1 MDEKEIKEIADNIGK
16 LAAAVDDVRKRMD
29 EADKDRVGKGEFTT
43 ELERIGKELAE
54 NVKAVQGIELLQ
66 KRLDE
71 VETRYA
77 RLKETQVEAGVKP
90 SDHHRAILDAL
101 SCGFGD
107 SQIIGGRAMR
117 KETIEFFASDEYKR
131 YSTFIGEY
139 ELETRTLVETVAT
152 AGGVFV
158 SPEIEAEILKNVVDV
173 DPVRS
178 VAQVRAIS
186 TSDRLKG
193 FRRTGTPTATWE
205 TELGTGTDAQG
216 EYTDYEI
223 PVHAM
228 VGITPVSGDL
238 LADVGFIEKE
248 VTVDMAEQFSYTE
261 GVAFVKGH
269 GAGQPMGYTTSVS
282 VDDNIYPAAVTSTGT
297 AASDAVQPDDIPKM
311 WGTLKARYR
320 ANATWAFN
328 SNTYISL
335 LSLAD
340 SNGRYYM
347 MKDGGLI
354 SGPPNM
360 LYSRPFIICES
371 LPDEGSD
378 VYPLWLGDFKA
389 GYRIV
394 DRSGI
399 QLLRDIY
406 TIWPRVYFKTRSRVG
421 GQVVKPEA
429 IKGLKTS

>member
-1 MDEKEIKEIADNIGK
+1 MDEKEIKEIAENIGK
-16 LAAAVDDVRKRMD
+16 LAIAVDDVRKRMD
-29 EADKDRVGKGEFTT
+29 DADIGEGEFKT
-43 ELERIGKELAE
+43 ELEKIGKELAE
-54 NVKAVQGIELLQ
+54 NVTAVQGIELLQ

-77 RLKETQVEAGVKP
+77 RLQETQNEAGVKP
-90 SDHHRAILDAL
+90 SEHHKAILDAL

-107 SQIIGGRAMR
+107 SSIIGGRAMR
-117 KETIEFFASDEYKR
+117 KETIEFFASDEYKQ

-139 ELETRTLVETVAT
+139 ELETRTLTETVAT

-178 VAQVRAIS
+178 VAQIRAIS

-193 FRRTGTPTATWE
+193 FRRVGTPTAAWE
-205 TELGTGTDAQG
+205 TEIGSGSDS
-216 EYTDYEI
+216 EPKYTDYEI

-228 VGITPVSGDL
+228 VGKTPISGDL
-238 LADVGFIEKE
+238 LADVGFVEREI
-248 VTVDMAEQFSYTE
+248 TVDMAEQFSYTE
-261 GVAFVKGH
+261 GIAFVEGH
-269 GAGQPMGYTTSVS
+269 GAGQPMGFTNSVG
-282 VDDNIYPAAVTSTGT
+282 VDAALYPATVTSTGT
-297 AASDAVQPDDIPKM
+297 AATDAVQPDDIPKM

-340 SNGRYYM
+340 TAGRYYM

-354 SGPPNM
+354 SGPPNQM
-360 LYSRPFIICES
+360 YGRPFIICET
-371 LPDEGSD
+371 LPNEGSE

-406 TIWPRVYFKTRSRVG
+406 TIWPRVYFKMRSRVG
-421 GQVVKPEA
+421 AQVVKPEA